1 MHMILADVRGE
12 QIPTSML
19 TTPED
24 RGEDESAT
32 WLVQQ
37 VGRLRHLSS
46 FEPLEGHLSRTHG
59 ATRLVVVRIYRPTF
73 VAVQMRAVAGECY
86 EVRHKEWK
94 CQLEQEFLVAHAN
107 ALHSVA
113 PLFPPGPYNECV
125 FRFELQATC
134 PVTGA
139 RAGVLHTTHGDIE
152 TPVFMPVGTQATV
165 KGILP
170 RELIEDLDAKIILG
184 NTYHLFLRPG
194 HETIRRLGGLHK
206 FMAWPRAILTDSGGF
221 QVFSLNTLR
230 KITEDGVLFHSHV
243 DGDAHMFTPESTVD
257 VQVALGS
264 DIMMVLDE
272 CLEYPASHE
281 AARVSTERTV
291 RWARRAVSHYRKNY
305 RTNPRPAGNLPQP
318 DLNHTIAGALFPIV
332 QGGMYMDLRRECVAQ
347 LVELDADGYAIGGL
361 SVGEPRALSLEMA
374 EITAPLLPVDR
385 PRYVMGVGMPEELP
399 QYVARGVDMMDC
411 VLPSRNARNGYL
423 FTSFGRVVIKQT
435 QYKDDPRPVDES
447 CQCYTCLNFS
457 RAYLR
462 HLFMAGEMTF
472 STLATLHNLRR
483 YLDIMRQIRQAI
495 LFGKFPELLRAASQ
509 NVSEDAGR

>member
-1 MHMILADVRGE
+1 
-12 QIPTSML
+12 
-19 TTPED
+19 
-24 RGEDESAT
+24 
-32 WLVQQ
+32 
-37 VGRLRHLSS
+37 
-46 FEPLEGHLSRTHG
+46 
-59 ATRLVVVRIYRPTF
+59 
-73 VAVQMRAVAGECY
+73 
-86 EVRHKEWK
+86 
-94 CQLEQEFLVAHAN
+94 
-107 ALHSVA
+107 
-113 PLFPPGPYNECV
+113 V

-139 RAGVLHTTHGDIE
+139 RAGIIHTAHGDIE

-170 RELIEDLDAKIILG
+170 RELIGDLDAKIILG

-194 HETIRRLGGLHK
+194 HETIRGLGGLHQ

-230 KITEDGVLFHSHV
+230 KITEEGVLFHSHL

-291 RWARRAVSHYRKNY
+291 RWARRAVSHYQEKY
-305 RTNPRPAGNLPQP
+305 RTNPARALTGAPQETGQDPDYRTNPTRALTGAPQEAGTYSLTVAPQ
-318 DLNHTIAGALFPIV
+318 TALFPIV
-332 QGGMYMDLRRECVAQ
+332 QGGMYMDLRRECAAQ
-347 LVELDADGYAIGGL
+347 LVELDAEGYAIGGL
-361 SVGEPRALSLEMA
+361 SVGEPRALSLEMT
-374 EITAPLLPVDR
+374 EITAPLLPADR

-423 FTSFGRVVIKQT
+423 FTTFGRVVIKQT

-495 LFGKFPELLRAASQ
+495 LFGKFPELLKAVSQ
-509 NVSEDAGR
+509 SVSEDADHDKHITR